1 MGGGAAAASLKD
13 ELTETEWR
21 FVMQQR
27 LIQILANVRCPP
39 APPTAGA
46 PTPTAAP
53 NLPRLGGGP
62 GHQRCRLAG
71 D

>member
-1 MGGGAAAASLKD
+1 MGGGAAAASLKE

-39 APPTAGA
+39 GPHHQR
-46 PTPTAAP
+46 AP
-53 NLPRLGGGP
+53 NLPGLGGGP

>member
-39 APPTAGA
+39 APHRRPH
-46 PTPTAAP
+46 P

>member
-1 MGGGAAAASLKD
+1 MGRGAAAASLKE

-39 APPTAGA
+39 LPPMHHR
-46 PTPTAAP
+46 PHP